1 MKRCPVC
8 SAEYPDSQKFC
19 VTDGTPLPMP
29 RAEAGQPVA
38 MLRVILQDRDI
49 MQVPLSDAELEIGK
63 SAENGL
69 AIPDPTVSR
78 KHAIIRREG
87 DHYSVYDAGSRNG
100 VFVNGSKLGPAGHA
114 LKTGDVIQ
122 LGKVRITFGY
132 QASGVRPVPA
142 PEVPAVPQI
151 DSIEVTMP
159 GGKRITVPVTGA
171 EIDIG
176 RADDNEIVLDDPTVS
191 RKHAVLRRSDNV
203 WRIFNIGRNAIFV
216 NGRQVGEQGT
226 IVNPGDTASVGNCSL
241 DFILGS
247 DAGLRT
253 VSGVAVPPVPGGQPG
268 ASDATDRIQRPPE
281 PQQPDSTFK
290 LPPTTASPRPPASDK
305 TDRIS
310 PPAPPAA
317 PPPPPP
323 PPPPPSPPPP
333 PFEPPGNA
341 AYRVRKTGEL
351 IPAAPP
357 RPGAPAV
364 SNAPIILDGR
374 YEIEG
379 KIAEASTG
387 TVYRAKRVLLGDK
400 VAVKVL
406 RPELVRDP
414 MAVERFKRQAQ
425 VAARIR
431 HPNSV
436 QVFDFG
442 TTPEGAVYLVE
453 ELLSGQ
459 TLRDLIRR
467 ERGLSV
473 VRIAGLLNQIC
484 GAVHTAHVNGIV
496 LRDVKPDSIYV
507 EVGVDGKEIIK
518 VGGYG
523 LAKLTGAAAV
533 GNVTMAVTARQF
545 GTPEY
550 MSPEQILDRQLDS
563 RSDVYSLGCILYE
576 LLAGSPPFLAP
587 TPAQVAELQL
597 YGAPP
602 DLSDTFRPDIDEGIE
617 AVVNRALRKDPTH
630 RQQTALQLAAEF
642 EAVAGGPGN
651 FARNILAKTGLL
663 KMPLPAAAYAPV
675 AVPAGEAVLPS
686 VVAEE
691 VSTGRGAFNPVVLA
705 LMAESFISKVSS
717 GMVKTTVPLFALL
730 IFGFDIASI
739 MGLTLLQNVVPL
751 VLRPMFGSMADKYG
765 KKKIFMLALG
775 FRTFVSVLYAVA
787 LNPYMF
793 AGVSVIRGIAD
804 SAKGPSTSAL
814 IADSTDEKHIAKAYS
829 WYQTIKSTAGGV
841 GESVAAFVLT
851 GLVLFFAGQTTVTLN
866 VAVLEETNKKGQQ
879 IEQILAA
886 PEDVSADQTLP
897 GTEAHPAPF
906 KVTRVEQRT
915 MALKDV
921 PIDDLTKAVEA
932 TALRRALITILLT
945 STFLSLLSFILV
957 WVVIKEEPKKD
968 KKKKKSKTGQL
979 GIPGAVVE
987 KGPPVLAFTFLGMA
1001 LTAPAYMVTGEFFT
1015 ILAVKLEVT
1024 PSALGWIKI
1033 VAETMVPLFVGPFF
1047 GWLADRIGASKVIAL
1062 RSIANILTSMFFYIT
1077 PWFAGTA
1084 LLGIVMGFARGLD
1097 EIGKAAFKPTWGAIA
1112 AKVSSYNLANRSK
1125 TMGTLEAGVDASD
1138 LIFPQLAGLLLQ
1150 FLSLGWLMSVRTI
1163 LAVIAEIYSIILHRK
1178 YKI

>member
-1 MKRCPVC
+1 M
-8 SAEYPDSQKFC
+8 
-19 VTDGTPLPMP
+19 
-29 RAEAGQPVA
+29 A
-38 MLRVILQDRDI
+38 MLRVILPDRDI

-63 SAENGL
+63 SADNGL

-87 DHYSVYDAGSRNG
+87 EGYAVYDAGSRNG
-100 VFVNGSKLGPAGHA
+100 VFVNGTKLGPAGHP

-132 QASGVRPVPA
+132 QATAARPA
-142 PEVPAVPQI
+142 PEAEPQSPPAIESI
-151 DSIEVTMP
+151 DVTMP
-159 GGKRITVPVTGA
+159 GGKRVQVPVTGA
-171 EIDIG
+171 EIGIG

-191 RKHAVLRRSDNV
+191 RKHAVLRRSDDV

-216 NGRQVGEQGT
+216 NGRQVGEQGAD
-226 IVNPGDTASVGNCSL
+226 IGPGDTVSVGNCSL
-241 DFILGS
+241 EFVVGS
-247 DAGLRT
+247 QSSLRT
-253 VSGVAVPPVPGGQPG
+253 VSGFAVPPVSRDDSTVAAPP
-268 ASDATDRIQRPPE
+268 DATDRISRPPE
-281 PQQPDSTFK
+281 PAQPDSTYR
-290 LPPTTASPRPPASDK
+290 LPPTTSSPQPPSSDR

-310 PPAPPAA
+310 PPAPPPPPPA
-317 PPPPPP
+317 PPPP
-323 PPPPPSPPPP
+323 SAS
-333 PFEPPGNA
+333 G
-341 AYRVRKTGEL
+341 YRVRKTGEL
-351 IPAAPP
+351 IPVAPP
-357 RPGAPAV
+357 RPDAPAA
-364 SNAPIILDGR
+364 SNAPIVLDGR

-406 RPELVRDP
+406 RPELVRDR
-414 MAVERFKRQAQ
+414 MSVERFKRQAQ

-473 VRIAGLLNQIC
+473 VRIVGLLNQIC

-507 EVGVDGKEIIK
+507 EPGADGKEIIK

-523 LAKLTGAAAV
+523 LAKLTGAAAE
-533 GNVTMAVTARQF
+533 GNVTMAATARLF
-545 GTPEY
+545 GSPEY

-587 TPAQVAELQL
+587 TPAQVAEQQL
-597 YGAPP
+597 YGTPP
-602 DLSDTFRPDIDEGIE
+602 DLSETFRPDIDEGIE
-617 AVVNRALRKDPTH
+617 AVVNRALKKDPNY

-642 EAVAGGPGN
+642 EAVAGGPGS
-651 FARNILAKTGLL
+651 FARNILNKTGLL
-663 KMPLPAAAYAPV
+663 KFPVPAVAYAPA

-691 VSTGRGAFNPVVLA
+691 KSTGRGAFNPIVLA

-739 MGLTLLQNVVPL
+739 MGLTLLQNIVPL
-751 VLRPMFGSMADKYG
+751 LLRPIFGTAADKYG
-765 KKKIFMLALG
+765 KKKVFMLALG
-775 FRTFVSVLYAVA
+775 FRTFVSVLYAIA
-787 LNPYMF
+787 LNPIMF
-793 AGVSVIRGIAD
+793 AGVSVVRGLAD

-814 IADSTDEKHIAKAYS
+814 IADSTDEKHIAQAYS
-829 WYQTIKSTAGGV
+829 WYQTIKSVAGGV

-851 GLVLFFAGQTTVTLN
+851 GLVLYFAGATNVTLN

-879 IEQILAA
+879 IEQILAS
-886 PEDVSADQTLP
+886 PEEVSAEQTLP
-897 GTEAHPAPF
+897 GTESHPEPF
-906 KVTRVEQRT
+906 RVSRVEQRT
-915 MALKDV
+915 VSLREV

-932 TALRRALITILLT
+932 GALRRALVTILLT
-945 STFLSLLSFILV
+945 STFLSLVSFLLV
-957 WVVIKEEPKKD
+957 WIVIKEEPKKE
-968 KKKKKSKTGQL
+968 KKQKKQITGVAN
-979 GIPGAVVE
+979 AVAE

-1024 PSALGWIKI
+1024 PAALGWIKI
-1033 VAETMVPLFVGPFF
+1033 IAETMVPLFVGPFF

-1062 RSIANILTSMFFYIT
+1062 RSVANIATSALFYIT

-1084 LLGIVMGFARGLD
+1084 LLGLMMGIARGVD

-1112 AKVSSYNLANRSK
+1112 AKVSSFNLANRSK

-1150 FLSLGWLMSVRTI
+1150 FLSLGWLMAVRTF
-1163 LAVIAEIYSIILHRK
+1163 LAIIAEFYSLILTKK

>member
-1 MKRCPVC
+1 
-8 SAEYPDSQKFC
+8 
-19 VTDGTPLPMP
+19 
-29 RAEAGQPVA
+29 
-38 MLRVILQDRDI
+38 
-49 MQVPLSDAELEIGK
+49 
-63 SAENGL
+63 
-69 AIPDPTVSR
+69 
-78 KHAIIRREG
+78 
-87 DHYSVYDAGSRNG
+87 
-100 VFVNGSKLGPAGHA
+100 
-114 LKTGDVIQ
+114 
-122 LGKVRITFGY
+122 
-132 QASGVRPVPA
+132 
-142 PEVPAVPQI
+142 
-151 DSIEVTMP
+151 
-159 GGKRITVPVTGA
+159 
-171 EIDIG
+171 
-176 RADDNEIVLDDPTVS
+176 
-191 RKHAVLRRSDNV
+191 
-203 WRIFNIGRNAIFV
+203 
-216 NGRQVGEQGT
+216 
-226 IVNPGDTASVGNCSL
+226 
-241 DFILGS
+241 
-247 DAGLRT
+247 
-253 VSGVAVPPVPGGQPG
+253 
-268 ASDATDRIQRPPE
+268 
-281 PQQPDSTFK
+281 
-290 LPPTTASPRPPASDK
+290 
-305 TDRIS
+305 
-310 PPAPPAA
+310 
-317 PPPPPP
+317 
-323 PPPPPSPPPP
+323 
-333 PFEPPGNA
+333 
-341 AYRVRKTGEL
+341 
-351 IPAAPP
+351 
-357 RPGAPAV
+357 
-364 SNAPIILDGR
+364 PIILDGR

-387 TVYRAKRVLLGDK
+387 TVYRARRVLLGDK

-473 VRIAGLLNQIC
+473 VRIASLLNQIC

-523 LAKLTGAAAV
+523 LAKLTGAAAE
-533 GNVTMAVTARQF
+533 GNVTMAPTARLF

-576 LLAGSPPFLAP
+576 LLAGSPPYLAP
-587 TPAQVAELQL
+587 SPAQVAELQL
-597 YGAPP
+597 YGSPP
-602 DLSDTFRPDIDEGIE
+602 DLSETFRPDIDEGIE
-617 AVVNRALRKDPTH
+617 AVVNRALRKDPAH

-642 EAVAGGPGN
+642 EAVAGGPGT
-651 FARNILAKTGLL
+651 FARNFLAKTGLL
-663 KMPLPAAAYAPV
+663 KMPVPAVAYAPV

-686 VVAEE
+686 VVAEQ

-793 AGVSVIRGIAD
+793 AGVSVVRGIAD

-841 GESVAAFVLT
+841 GESIAAFVLT
-851 GLVLFFAGQTTVTLN
+851 GLVLFFAGQTNVTLN
-866 VAVLEETNKKGQQ
+866 VAVLEETNKKGEQ

-886 PEDVSADQTLP
+886 PEDVSAEQTLP
-897 GTEAHPAPF
+897 GTEAHPEPF

-915 MALKDV
+915 LALKDV

-932 TALRRALITILLT
+932 AALRKALITILLT

-968 KKKKKSKTGQL
+968 KKKKKLKTGQL
-979 GIPGAVVE
+979 PVPGAVE
-987 KGPPVLAFTFLGMA
+987 DKGPPVLAFTFLGLA

-1062 RSIANILTSMFFYIT
+1062 RSIANILTSLLFYIT
-1077 PWFAGTA
+1077 PWFAGTV
-1084 LLGIVMGFARGLD
+1084 LLGIVMGVARGVD

-1150 FLSLGWLMSVRTI
+1150 FLSLGWLMSVRTV
-1163 LAVIAEIYSIILHRK
+1163 LALMAEVYSIILHKK